1 MLIDTYLRCFAPA
14 PQKATPCNDK
24 RNENNS
30 LIRSAFSMPDEIPEG
45 QRTST
50 LMKLLGSMQAKGIS
64 DEAIRA
70 AIIAENERRCIP
82 PMTDKELEDTVFPA
96 LERWTKGTVPYVFDR
111 QYTFDSVDI
120 ISHLVELRP
129 ERNKRYG
136 WHDAGNGNL
145 FADLFRGVACFVPER
160 KKWFVFDGTCWQP
173 DTANMKV
180 MGMCKQ
186 AADALMSYTVQEIPD
201 EKLRSDY
208 IKHIAKWQQFKY
220 RETILK
226 DAASVQPV
234 SLSEFD
240 SDPYLFNCLNG
251 TLNLRDMSFH
261 EHVSTD
267 RLTMIAGVEY
277 RPEARCERWER
288 FIDEVTINDR
298 ALAKFIQKAL
308 GYALTGDT
316 RFECFFILYGAT
328 SRNGKSTLSETIMRL
343 VGDYGKTANPE
354 TIAKRKYSD
363 SRSPSEDI
371 ARLAGAR
378 FVNMSEPD
386 KQMALNSAL
395 VKTLT
400 GGDTVNARFLG
411 ENSFQFRPQ
420 FKMFIDTN
428 HLPYVS
434 DTTLFSSDR
443 AQIIP
448 FKRHFSEAERDSG
461 LKKRLTAAQSLSGIL
476 NWCLDGLKMLR
487 REGFT
492 PPEAVKQ
499 ATREYEEFSDRIG
512 QFIDSELE
520 ADPRSEVATNMVFCR
535 YQDWCYSNGFKPEGK
550 NEFRKSLASKGV
562 EIKQKRPEEK
572 RGDRSAAKKSF
583 VLGYSL
589 KIPQS

>member
-1 MLIDTYLRCFAPA
+1 
-14 PQKATPCNDK
+14 
-24 RNENNS
+24 
-30 LIRSAFSMPDEIPEG
+30 
-45 QRTST
+45 
-50 LMKLLGSMQAKGIS
+50 
-64 DEAIRA
+64 
-70 AIIAENERRCIP
+70 
-82 PMTDKELEDTVFPA
+82 
-96 LERWTKGTVPYVFDR
+96 
-111 QYTFDSVDI
+111 
-120 ISHLVELRP
+120 
-129 ERNKRYG
+129 
-136 WHDAGNGNL
+136 
-145 FADLFRGVACFVPER
+145 
-160 KKWFVFDGTCWQP
+160 
-173 DTANMKV
+173 
-180 MGMCKQ
+180 MCKQ
-186 AADALMSYTVQEIPD
+186 AADALMSYTVQEVTD

-371 ARLAGAR
+371 ARLVGAR

-386 KQMALNSAL
+386 KSMALNSAL

-411 ENSFQFRPQ
+411 ENSFQFLPQ

-562 EIKQKRPEEK
+562 EIKQKRPKEK
-572 RGDRSAAKKSF
+572 RGDRSAAKKNF
-583 VLGYSL
+583 ILGYTL
-589 KIPQS
+589 KISQS